1 MTSKEKTLTVAVDLD
16 DTVWDFVS
24 PLLERYNKAYND
36 NVKKEQITDW
46 NIHSFLKPECKCIF
60 AEFGDDDFYSK
71 LRIKPST
78 KRRLKCINRHA
89 NLYFVT
95 ACHSAT
101 MLNRSKALTR
111 ELPWFN
117 DNQLVKLGAKQKFKC
132 DYLVDDSIDNCIDV
146 YGEALLVAQPWNK
159 KVDIKLLGGRHSL
172 PQLRVSDVDEALN
185 VVIKA
190 IRKQRKDNRTVWS
203 F

>member
-1 MTSKEKTLTVAVDLD
+1 MTSKKKKFTVAVDLD

-36 NVKKEQITDW
+36 NVRKEQITDW
-46 NIHSFLKPECKCIF
+46 NIHSFLKPECKSIF

-78 KRRLKCINRHA
+78 KRRLKFINRHA

-101 MLNRSKALTR
+101 MLNRSKALAR
-111 ELPWFN
+111 ELPWF
-117 DNQLVKLGAKQKFKC
+117 DDSQLVKLGDKQKFKC
-132 DYLVDDSIDNCIDV
+132 NYLVDDCIDNCINID
-146 YGEALLVAQPWNK
+146 GFALVVTQPWNEK
-159 KVDIKLLGGRHSL
+159 IDFKYLEDILYIPRRRFAG
-172 PQLRVSDVDEALN
+172 VDEALN
-185 VVIKA
+185 VIIKA
-190 IRKQRKDNRTVWS
+190 IRDQRKYDNGVY
-203 F
+203 

>member
-1 MTSKEKTLTVAVDLD
+1 MTSKKKTLTVAVDLD

-36 NVKKEQITDW
+36 NVRKEQITDW
-46 NIHSFLKPECKCIF
+46 NIHSFLKPECKSIF

-78 KRRLKCINRHA
+78 KRRLKFINRHA

-101 MLNRSKALTR
+101 MLNRSKALAR

-117 DNQLVKLGAKQKFKC
+117 DSQLVKLNVKQNFNC
-132 DYLVDDSIDNCIDV
+132 DCLVDDCIGNCIDTA
-146 YGEALLVAQPWNK
+146 GEAFLVAQPWNSK
-159 KVDIKLLGGRHSL
+159 IHLETAERCCDLGLPLPERVD
-172 PQLRVSDVDEALN
+172 DVDEALDE
-185 VVIKA
+185 I
-190 IRKQRKDNRTVWS
+190 IREIRHRRRY
-203 F
+203 